1 MLSHHIPC
9 EVREHPGTIQP
20 DFSAWKAPQEVLE
33 QVAAQSNFFGTSNTH
48 AQSHQKGCSSY
59 STRPNTMDG
68 TYIDFLE
75 NGHFWVF
82 GSQSKWRE
90 PPKKWQFCS
99 FLPKQRTLATP
110 KPLKIS
116 TNVFPPHSLIS

>member
-59 STRPNTMDG
+59 STWPNTMD
-68 TYIDFLE
+68 TEFYAFL
-75 NGHFWVF
+75 GVWDPIKVA
-82 GSQSKWRE
+82 W
-90 PPKKWQFCS
+90 
-99 FLPKQRTLATP
+99 TP
-110 KPLKIS
+110 QKVALLFIFAQTEDPS
-116 TNVFPPHSLIS
+116 HT